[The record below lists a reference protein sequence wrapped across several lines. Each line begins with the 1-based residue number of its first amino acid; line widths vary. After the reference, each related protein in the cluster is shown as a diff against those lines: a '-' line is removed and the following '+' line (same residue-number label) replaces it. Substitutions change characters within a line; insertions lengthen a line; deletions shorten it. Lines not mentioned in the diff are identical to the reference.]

1 VRQGEDLFTPSQF
14 FQQTAQKDNTEDERG
29 FGEWWN
35 ARARFCQPAENMR
48 IASQLFQAADLA
60 VLLAQVTQK
69 TPEGSAIGFK
79 RCGTERSGE
88 GFGRTLEQRL
98 QRMADKMSHD

>member
-1 VRQGEDLFTPSQF
+1 MRQGEDLFTPSQL

-35 ARARFCQPAENMR
+35 TRARFGQPAENMR
-48 IASQLFQAADLA
+48 FASQLFQAADLA
-60 VLLAQVTQK
+60 ALLAQATQK
-69 TPEGSAIGFK
+69 TPEGSAIVFK

-88 GFGRTLEQRL
+88 LFGRTFEQRL
-98 QRMADKMSHD
+98 PRMTDRMFDD